1 MPELPEVEVT
11 RRSVAGGL
19 LGARVRG
26 VEMGLPLRWPLGHD
40 PLALVGTDCGEMS
53 RRGKYLWLPLSR
65 ASARA
70 PRQPPAGAAAQ
81 AAAPANVPAG
91 GLLIHLGMSG
101 ALAFGAGAGR
111 ARAVRPLPPAR
122 PIAACLWLTDPRRF
136 GAVVWSPSLDAEP
149 ARKLLSVLGPEP
161 FDPALDEAGFHA
173 GLQARRTPVKT
184 VLLSGELVVGAG
196 NIYACEALHLARIDP
211 RTPANKISRPRA
223 ARLLSAVRQVLR
235 HAIEA
240 GGTTL
245 QRLQRQR
252 RGRPLPGAGAGLR
265 PRRRALQYLRDGR
278 APYRPGAALD
288 LFLRGLPE
296 ALGDIAPASR
306 DTRVSV
312 SICRECIRRFPVE
325 PPQARPSRR
334 RRARA
339 MRHTSHFAGVIRR
352 SAAGNRATI
361 PGQLVNI

>member
-40 PLALVGTDCGEMS
+40 PKALVGTDCGEMS

-65 ASARA
+65 PDGDAASRAPGLPRSASA
-70 PRQPPAGAAAQ
+70 PATAS
-81 AAAPANVPAG
+81 AG

-101 ALAFGAGAGR
+101 ALAFGEA
-111 ARAVRPLPPAR
+111 PAER
-122 PIAACLWLTDPRRF
+122 GPYDHFRLQTDRGCLWLTDPRRF
-136 GAVVWSPSLDAEP
+136 GAVVWSPALDAEP

-161 FDPALDEAGFHA
+161 FDPDLDEVGFHA
-173 GLQARRTPVKT
+173 GLQVRRTPVKT

-223 ARLLSAVRQVLR
+223 ARLLAAVRQVLR
-235 HAIEA
+235 RAIEA

-245 QRLQRQR
+245 KDFSAN
-252 RGRPLPGAGAGLR
+252 GAAGHYQEQ
-265 PRRRALQYLRDGR
+265 AQVYGR
-278 APYRPGAALD
+278 AGEPCNTCGA
-288 LFLRGLPE
+288 
-296 ALGDIAPASR
+296 
-306 DTRVSV
+306 SV
-312 SICRECIRRFPVE
+312 RRIVQGQRSTF
-325 PPQARPSRR
+325 
-334 RRARA
+334 
-339 MRHTSHFAGVIRR
+339 FCGVCQKR
-352 SAAGNRATI
+352 
-361 PGQLVNI
+361 